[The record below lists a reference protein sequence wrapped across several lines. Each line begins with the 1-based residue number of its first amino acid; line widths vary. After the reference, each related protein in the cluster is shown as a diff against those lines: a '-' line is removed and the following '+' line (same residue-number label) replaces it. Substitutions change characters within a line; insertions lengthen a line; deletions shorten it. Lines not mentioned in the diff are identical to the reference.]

1 MEIAVMGWPS
11 GWVSDG
17 EDSVMGWPS
26 GWMSDG
32 DSCDGLAQ
40 WVGVRWRG

>member
-1 MEIAVMGWPS
+1 MGWPS

-40 WVGVRWRG
+40 WVGVRWR

>member
-1 MEIAVMGWPS
+1 MGWPG

-26 GWMSDG
+26 GWVSDG
-32 DSCDGLAQ
+32 DSCDGLVQ
-40 WVGVRWRG
+40 CVRVRWR